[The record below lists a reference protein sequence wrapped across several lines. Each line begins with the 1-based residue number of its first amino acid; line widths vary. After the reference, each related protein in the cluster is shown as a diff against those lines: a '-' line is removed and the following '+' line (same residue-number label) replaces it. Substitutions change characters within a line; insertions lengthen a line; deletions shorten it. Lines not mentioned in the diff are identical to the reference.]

1 MAAGVEPMQQKDAHV
16 LLLKALSMFE
26 NENVKIELTGHSLG
40 GSLAQIESARTG
52 IPATTFNAFGTGKI
66 LQSQGF
72 SRSQIYKLNIK
83 NYGNPMDPI
92 FNSNSIYQ
100 PGRTFITNTILDIN
114 KIYPFTNTFG
124 KADMIYHELEKM
136 GDLNKAVEVTPF
148 VKKMNSN
155 NVYHGYVYKIDKIYQ
170 DVDNLNIKQNNK
182 NIQNIQSNYTPSDVQ
197 LQAIKSLYNM
207 NSIANF
213 HSKEVYNYGLNNSN
227 NVQTDDFKRAVV
239 PTSPKVQANYTNIPQ
254 IDFDKIFP
262 KTVMPTPMPTV
273 TVPPV
278 DITSPTPINN
288 NYTVNNNQS
297 NYALANTALQLLKTI
312 WQNRR
317 KNDLSDSTNFTIGEN
332 RIFTREDV
340 GQMSQE
346 EFDKN
351 EKAIMAQ
358 LKDMNGLPTN

>member
-1 MAAGVEPMQQKDAHV
+1 MNKSNYVTDIEKEILSYNAYHLDNPIILDGWKLEYKEPETSSSFEGQVYKKGEFVIIVFKGSKEFKDFLLSDIPMAAGVEPMQQKDAHV

-197 LQAIKSLYNM
+197 LQEIKSLYNM

-227 NVQTDDFKRAVV
+227 NVQTDDSKRATI
-239 PTSPKVQANYTNIPQ
+239 PTSPKVQ
-254 IDFDKIFP
+254 
-262 KTVMPTPMPTV
+262 
-273 TVPPV
+273 
-278 DITSPTPINN
+278 
-288 NYTVNNNQS
+288 S
-297 NYALANTALQLLKTI
+297 N
-312 WQNRR
+312 
-317 KNDLSDSTNFTIGEN
+317 
-332 RIFTREDV
+332 
-340 GQMSQE
+340 
-346 EFDKN
+346 
-351 EKAIMAQ
+351 
-358 LKDMNGLPTN
+358 